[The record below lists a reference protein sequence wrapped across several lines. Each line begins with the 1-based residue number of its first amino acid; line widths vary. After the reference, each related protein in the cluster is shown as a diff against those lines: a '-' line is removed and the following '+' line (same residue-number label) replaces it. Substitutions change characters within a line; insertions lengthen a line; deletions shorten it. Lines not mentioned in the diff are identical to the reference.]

1 MTNLLKTSPKSP
13 LSSRDLIF
21 HKSLQLFTERGYDG
35 TSIDDIRQ
43 AAGFKSK
50 ASFYTHFK
58 SKEDLSSALLSKIL
72 EDEARITTEAFQNSA
87 PEPLAQLLS
96 VGRAFIRWGLVNPQE
111 YAFCFLRMQQ
121 ESLMRGRYS
130 NEAEQS
136 ADQSND
142 AIKYL
147 IGRIRIKYPV
157 RKISNDALTSMMV
170 GLISKAV
177 IDQASFGKITLD
189 EKIEQ
194 IIEMCLGVLFTEK
207 VRY

>member
-1 MTNLLKTSPKSP
+1 MTTLAKEPVKPVNT
-13 LSSRDLIF
+13 SRDTIF
-21 HKSLQLFTERGYDG
+21 KKSLQLFTEKGYDG

-58 SKEDLSSALLSKIL
+58 SKEELASALLNKIL
-72 EDEARITTEAFQNSA
+72 EDEARINTEAFQSA
-87 PEPLAQLLS
+87 DSEPLAQFLA
-96 VGRAFIRWGLVNPQE
+96 VGRAFIKWGLTNPQE
-111 YAFCFLRMQQ
+111 YAFCFLRTQQ
-121 ESLMRGRYS
+121 EMLIRGRYS
-130 NEAEQS
+130 AEAE
-136 ADQSND
+136 QSND

-147 IGRIRIKYPV
+147 IGKIRVKYPV
-157 RKISNDALTSMMV
+157 RKIANDALTSMLV

-177 IDQASFGKITLD
+177 IDQASFGKISLT

-194 IIEMCLGVLFTEK
+194 VIEMCLGVLFTEK

>member
-1 MTNLLKTSPKSP
+1 MTNLLNTVTKSQP
-13 LSSRDLIF
+13 LSSRELIF
-21 HKSLQLFTERGYDG
+21 QKSLQLFTEKGYDG

-58 SKEDLSSALLSKIL
+58 SKEELSKALLNKIL
-72 EDEARITTEAFQNSA
+72 EDEARVNTEAFQNA
-87 PEPLAQLLS
+87 PMEPLAQFIA
-96 VGRAFIRWGLVNPQE
+96 VGRAFIRWGLTNQQE
-111 YAFCFLRMQQ
+111 YAFCFLRIQQ
-121 ESLMRGRYS
+121 EMLMGGRIS
-130 NEAEQS
+130 AGADEA
-136 ADQSND
+136 ND

-157 RKISNDALTSMMV
+157 RKISNDALTSMLV

-177 IDQASFGKITLD
+177 IDQASFGKITLE
-189 EKIEQ
+189 EKIDQ

-207 VRY
+207 VKY